1 MSQPATVDTVN
12 RRIVLAARPRGLPT
26 PENFRLEEAAV
37 PTPGEGQVLLRTLH
51 LSLDPYMRQLMDE
64 VPPLYAPASV
74 QVGEP
79 MPGGTV
85 NRVVESR
92 NPRLRPGDL
101 VLGNAGWQDYA
112 LSEGQDLMP
121 LGDMAQPS
129 LALGGSACRPSPPT
143 SACSTSASPRPA
155 RRWWWPPRPARSARW
170 SGRSPG

>member
-92 NPRLRPGDL
+92 NPRLRPGDP
-101 VLGNAGWQDYA
+101 GFWSASRANSGRAW
-112 LSEGQDLMP
+112 SICP
-121 LGDMAQPS
+121 LPT
-129 LALGGSACRPSPPT
+129 CRPTPRASG
-143 SACSTSASPRPA
+143 STSART
-155 RRWWWPPRPARSARW
+155 R
-170 SGRSPG
+170 